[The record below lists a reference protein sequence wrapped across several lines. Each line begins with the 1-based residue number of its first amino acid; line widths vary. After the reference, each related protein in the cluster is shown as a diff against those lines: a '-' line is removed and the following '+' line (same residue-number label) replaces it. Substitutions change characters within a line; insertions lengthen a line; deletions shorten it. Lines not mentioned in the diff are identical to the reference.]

1 MKTNA
6 PKSITWIIAV
16 VLGGLGIL
24 ASFVAI
30 PTVSA
35 YAGYL
40 VMAGFVILAVATAV
54 KGL

>member
-16 VLGGLGIL
+16 ILGGLGIL
-24 ASFVAI
+24 ATFVTV
-30 PTVSA
+30 PTLSA

-40 VMAGFVILAVATAV
+40 VMAGFILLAVATAV

>member
-16 VLGGLGIL
+16 VLGAIGIV
-24 ASFVAI
+24 ASFVVI
-30 PTVSA
+30 PTVSV

-40 VMAGFVILAVATAV
+40 VMAGFVILAVASAV

>member
-16 VLGGLGIL
+16 VLGALGIL
-24 ASFVAI
+24 ASFVMI

-40 VMAGFVILAVATAV
+40 VMAGFEILAVATAV

>member
-16 VLGGLGIL
+16 IIGAIGIL
-24 ASFVAI
+24 ASFVVI

-35 YAGYL
+35 YAGFL
-40 VMAGFVILAVATAV
+40 VMAGFAILAVATAV